1 MTAIEHREL
10 KGITVK
16 NIVVTVFSTA
26 SIVASVITTYCNLKT
41 DIREVKLSQET
52 ETRINNIRIK
62 VLEDQVMI
70 LQKQLADIKYSDK
83 EILWPLENSTAK
95 TGVHHTTKTAFTNR

>member
-1 MTAIEHREL
+1 MTAIEHKEL

-16 NIVVTVFSTA
+16 NLVFTVVSTA

-41 DIREVKLSQET
+41 DIRDVKLSQET

-70 LQKQLADIKYSDK
+70 LQKQLADIKCSDK
-83 EILWPLENSTAK
+83 DILWPLENSTAT
-95 TGVHHTTKTAFTNR
+95 TGAQRTTKTAFTNR

>member
-10 KGITVK
+10 KGITIK
-16 NIVVTVFSTA
+16 NLVFTVVSTA

-41 DIREVKLSQET
+41 DIRDVKLSQET
-52 ETRINNIRIK
+52 EARINNIRIK

-83 EILWPLENSTAK
+83 DILWSLENSTAT
-95 TGVHHTTKTAFTNR
+95 TGAHHTTKTAFTNR

>member
-16 NIVVTVFSTA
+16 NLVVTVMSTA
-26 SIVASVITTYCNLKT
+26 SIVASVMTTYFGLRT
-41 DIREVKLSQET
+41 DIREIKQSQET

-62 VLEDQVMI
+62 LLEDNARL
-70 LQKQLADIKYSDK
+70 LQKEVDDLRNQQPAQRPSAGIKTSAQ
-83 EILWPLENSTAK
+83 PLFSMI
-95 TGVHHTTKTAFTNR
+95 GQR